1 MGARRRRE
9 QDGGGDAAG
18 GTAPRRSAGE
28 VRVDKRPGL
37 LTFAAIMMLVIGS
50 YQVVVGISE
59 IGNSTWI
66 LNLTNDWRGP
76 GLLVWGLVDVVVGAM
91 ALYASRDILRG
102 GRVGQFLGFL
112 FAAVGVLKWL
122 IFLPATPALAVVI
135 IVLDVLIIYG
145 LAHNSDYFET
155 SL

>member
-1 MGARRRRE
+1 
-9 QDGGGDAAG
+9 
-18 GTAPRRSAGE
+18 
-28 VRVDKRPGL
+28 
-37 LTFAAIMMLVIGS
+37 MMLVIGS